1 LKPKSKMSQR
11 PKDTV
16 KRDQSAKNAHATK
29 LRRVEAKQLADVVA
43 FLKLRL
49 QEQELPSIKM
59 QSLVFKPYHPE
70 SQVSIE

>member
-1 LKPKSKMSQR
+1 MKPKSKMSQR

-16 KRDQSAKNAHATK
+16 KRDQSAKNAHSSK
-29 LRRVEAKQLADVVA
+29 LKKVEAKQLADVVA

-59 QSLVFKPYHPE
+59 QSLVFKPFQPD
-70 SQVSIE
+70 

>member
-1 LKPKSKMSQR
+1 MSQR

-16 KRDQSAKNAHATK
+16 KRDQSAKNAHSSK
-29 LRRVEAKQLADVVA
+29 LKKVEAKQLADVVA

-59 QSLVFKPYHPE
+59 
-70 SQVSIE
+70 